1 MSTILHWIRAVA
13 NAPLSPGCKGFCLEL
28 IPQMNSSSLSS
39 NFSTGRMASK
49 VSAAPNSV
57 KVYRAQLQKAGL
69 LKKGQGWHLQ
79 IPGGE
84 EEEEK
89 APKGVY
95 PHIPENPSS
104 HTHIYQDGIPTY
116 TKGVYPHIPPLY
128 KGTSTSV
135 STSVPTNTNI
145 PSVDERLLRIRKAHR
160 PDVGER
166 TYDASLEVGHWLRQW
181 KEAKGR
187 RFPWSNWAGAVLP
200 YLREA
205 EREELLDTLLSIQN
219 PNLRYATAIVTRM
232 CSGAAQPSSSNGKA
246 QPGQVPVVVAGRSED
261 DDLWLEKISS

>member
-49 VSAAPNSV
+49 VSATPSTV
-57 KVYRAQLQKAGL
+57 KTYRHQLQQAGL
-69 LKKGQGWHLQ
+69 LKQGSGWTLA
-79 IPGGE
+79 IPGE
-84 EEEEK
+84 EEM
-89 APKGVY
+89 VDT
-95 PHIPENPSS
+95 HQPENMNRL
-104 HTHIYQDGIPTY
+104 THINHNG
-116 TKGVYPHIPPLY
+116 GYPSTTMVDTHQPRLY

-135 STSVPTNTNI
+135 STSVSANTNI
-145 PSVDERLLRIRKAHR
+145 ESVDERLLRIRKAHR
-160 PDVGER
+160 PDVGQR
-166 TYDASLEVGHWLRQW
+166 SYDASLEVGHWLRQW